1 MLNYAFDAWSWQDKL
16 ITREINIDMQHENK
30 FNIGSIFPSPET
42 EQMYEEGNRV
52 KEETSEIKFELLPEE
67 LEKYLSKY
75 VIKQSRTVEVLSTK
89 ICTHFHRVKLNH
101 GKTPVGLIKNN
112 ILMIGPTGVGKT
124 YIIKL
129 IADKIGV
136 PFVKSDATKFSET
149 GYVGKDVDDM
159 VRDLVSMSDGDIGL
173 AEFGIIYIDEIDK
186 IASRGGRMGADVS
199 REGVQRNL
207 LKLMEETD
215 VDLKAPHDIASQ
227 MEAAMQ
233 FQKAGKIDRKKI
245 NTKNILFIVSGAFS
259 GIDEIV
265 ERRMNLHTIGFGS
278 GKPKGEAK
286 SSFMKIR
293 SEDLIE
299 YGLESEFVGRLPIR
313 VVLESLEAEDL
324 YKILN
329 SPKCPI
335 IIGKKLDFKSYGI
348 DIKFESDAMMMLAER
363 AYEEKTGARGLVSV
377 LEDVLMRFEKKLPSL
392 GVNKL
397 VVTKELVEHPDETL
411 EHIIQNPHL
420 YSQEI
425 EGEFIALI
433 DDEKKKMERDIEK
446 FESEYSKKTGT
457 PFSFSKIGSK
467 FIIDSAYNSEQTV
480 ERLCTKVIN
489 FRKPISRF
497 QGKFMEKFNISL
509 EFDPS
514 AMDLVAIKSIEKNIP
529 TIKTCE
535 DIFASF
541 EHGLNLIKSSTGK
554 SEFMITSEGIE
565 NPDEYVARLIKQF
578 YKEHPEKA

>member
-1 MLNYAFDAWSWQDKL
+1 
-16 ITREINIDMQHENK
+16 MQHENK

-42 EQMYEEGNRV
+42 EQAYEEGNKV
-52 KEETSEIKFELLPEE
+52 KDTTSEIKFEMLPEE
-67 LEKYLSKY
+67 LESYLSKY
-75 VIKQSRTVEVLSTK
+75 VIKQSRTVEVLATK

-101 GKTPVGLIKNN
+101 GETPVGLIKNN

-159 VRDLVSMSDGDIGL
+159 VRDLVSMTDGDIGI

-278 GKPKGEAK
+278 GKEDGTKT
-286 SSFMKIR
+286 SLVNIR

-348 DIKFESDAMMMLAER
+348 DIKFENDAMMLLAER

-397 VVTKELVEHPDETL
+397 VVTKELVLKPDETL

-433 DDEKKKMERDIEK
+433 DDEKKRMERDIKK
-446 FESEYSKKTGT
+446 FEGEYSKETET
-457 PFSFSKIGSK
+457 DFSFSDIGSK
-467 FIIDSAYNSEQTV
+467 FIIDAAYNSEQTI

-497 QGKFMEKFNISL
+497 QDKFMAKFNITL
-509 EFDPS
+509 EFDSS

-554 SEFMITSEGIE
+554 SDFIITSEGIE

-578 YKEHPEKA
+578 YKEHPEKT